1 MNTSETYLIEN
12 TLDIRKLFHLLWNG
26 KLWIIGCAALFAFVA
41 MIYTTLVRQE
51 WASIAIIDTP
61 TVDVLGDYYLQ
72 QQWLSSLELTQ
83 HQSSDGTP
91 TPAVDNA
98 YNEFKRQFSS
108 YNNRRDFWL
117 QSDYANKFRDKNGE
131 INPVELDILINSIQF
146 IPNVANT
153 INGDTLSLTAES
165 AKEAYKELGAYIS
178 FVTERTVEQLNR
190 VVMTERKAKQTAL
203 LSSLR
208 QQQNKL
214 SLFIDTNAQCKEKSQ
229 SDINEHEK
237 TVPDTKTHSALS
249 DSDLLPLNK
258 ATLNA
263 QQLAMLKTKD
273 IDYVQRYLQDSALY
287 NELIALP
294 EITNTYKPYRYLR
307 SPSEPIKRIKPRRLF
322 LMILWGSIGAL
333 CGAGI
338 ALACGRNSRGNT
350 MLSMDK

>member
-12 TLDIRKLFHLLWNG
+12 TLDIRKLFRLLWNG
-26 KLWIIGCAALFAFVA
+26 KVWIIGCAAFFALVA
-41 MIYTTLVRQE
+41 MIYSALVRQE
-51 WASIAIIDTP
+51 WTSIAIIDTP
-61 TVDVLGDYYLQ
+61 TVDILGDYYLQ
-72 QQWLSSLELTQ
+72 QQWLSSFEITQ

-98 YNEFKRQFSS
+98 YNEFKRQFSA

-117 QSDYANKFRDKNGE
+117 QSHYVKTFRTENGN
-131 INPVELDILINSIQF
+131 INPVELDTLINNIQF
-146 IPNVANT
+146 IPTVANT

-165 AKEAYKELGAYIS
+165 AKEAYQQLDAYIT
-178 FVTERTVEQLNR
+178 FVTARTVEQLNR

-214 SLFIDTNAQCKEKSQ
+214 SLFIDTNAQDKEKSQ
-229 SDINEHEK
+229 SDITEHEK
-237 TVPDTKTHSALS
+237 TASDNKTHDAFS
-249 DSDLLPLNK
+249 DSDLVPLNT

-263 QQLAMLKTKD
+263 QLAMLKTKD
-273 IDYVQRYLQDSALY
+273 IDYAQRYLQDSALY

-294 EITNTYKPYRYLR
+294 KITNTYKPFRYLR
-307 SPSEPIKRIKPRRLF
+307 SPSEPIKRVKPRRLF

-338 ALACGRNSRGNT
+338 ALTCGRNSRGNT